1 MEQPSPAANTG
12 TLYSLAFSRITIL
25 EARPRANLGQPT
37 LAANTGIFFIAGLIS
52 KTTILETH
60 LWVNMGQPS
69 PAANTGLFIVSK
81 ARKFKRILTNRNLSC
96 VN

>member
-37 LAANTGIFFIAGLIS
+37 LAANTGIFFLAGLIS

-60 LWVNMGQPS
+60 LLSRLAGTDIVDVVNFLNS
-69 PAANTGLFIVSK
+69 
-81 ARKFKRILTNRNLSC
+81 RD
-96 VN
+96 